1 MDALDE
7 LVPTTETYARLP
19 LADAFNW
26 ADCESSIEPGEW
38 YLVAFRSTV
47 LPDAD
52 IERLREYDDWAHAEA
67 SGAPGFVHYYKGPL
81 AGDGSCLSF
90 CLWNGRAEARAAA
103 RRPAHMEAVS
113 LIAETY
119 AEYTLEFISMR
130 KADAGAALTFAPYD
144 TVPALQAVPGPEIST
159 LAPSPTLGFSPAAS

>member
-26 ADCESSIEPGEW
+26 ADRASTIEPGEW

-47 LPDAD
+47 RPDANL
-52 IERLREYDDWAHAEA
+52 ERLREYDDWAHAEA
-67 SGAPGFVHYYKGPL
+67 SKAPGFVHYYKGPL

-90 CLWNGRAEARAAA
+90 CLWNSRAEARDAA
-103 RRPAHMEAVS
+103 RLPAHVEAVS

-119 AEYTLEFISMR
+119 AEYTLEFFSVC
-130 KADAGAALTFAPYD
+130 KTDADASLTFAPYD
-144 TVPALQAVPGPEIST
+144 TVPALQAVPGPQVST
-159 LAPSPTLGFSPAAS
+159 MPAPPTLGFSPAAS

>member
-19 LADAFNW
+19 VADAFNW
-26 ADCESSIEPGEW
+26 ADCAPAIEPGEW

-47 LPDAD
+47 RPDAD
-52 IERLREYDDWAHAEA
+52 LERLREYDDWAHAEA

-81 AGDGSCLSF
+81 AHDGSCLSF
-90 CLWNGRAEARAAA
+90 CLWNSRAEARSAA
-103 RRPAHMEAVS
+103 RGPKHIEAVS

-119 AEYTLEFISMR
+119 AEYTLEFISMC
-130 KADAGAALTFAPYD
+130 KTDAVATLTFAPYD
-144 TVPALQAVPGPEIST
+144 TVPALQAVPGPQVSA
-159 LAPSPTLGFSPAAS
+159 LPSSPTLGFSPAAS